1 MKNDTLDFTSEQ
13 FKELYNKLEGEPE
26 FRIYF
31 SNHSDEYMVIK
42 YDAKVSFQR
51 CGVSDGSGEIYF
63 DSLDCLFIANTI
75 DDICLERDW
84 ESVTDIILDDWYHLS
99 DKNDIDKPYSEQ
111 KENGMISTFPF
122 R

>member
-1 MKNDTLDFTSEQ
+1 MTNDILNFTSEQ

-31 SNHSDEYMVIK
+31 SNHSNEYMIIK
-42 YDAKVSFQR
+42 YSAKVSFQR
-51 CGVSDGSGEIYF
+51 CGVSNGSGEIYF
-63 DSLDCLFIANTI
+63 DSLDSLFAANTI

-84 ESVTDIILDDWYHLS
+84 GSITDIIADDWYHLS
-99 DKNDIDKPYSEQ
+99 DKNDLSKLCANPN
-111 KENGMISTFPF
+111 ENGKISTFPL